1 MKKTKISDYIW
12 LLIAAGAAVLRIGM
26 MMRTPIYALA
36 DYRHDDLLLVNLAR
50 YLQEGEWLGPYNNLT
65 LVKGISFPVFL
76 ALCNRFC
83 IPYLFGM
90 GIFYTAAVIL
100 FVAAVRE
107 QIPNRWVQLGIYL
120 FLLYS
125 PAMLSVD
132 AQQRVYNCA
141 LVPGAILL
149 VFSGVLGVFFRRH
162 KSWKTVFVWSCFL
175 GLAFSF
181 FWHLRNDTMWML
193 PFVLTGTGISIF
205 CIMKKNGF
213 HKRTVMKSL
222 ICLIPI
228 MMLVF
233 SNLMIAGINQKHYG
247 IFVVN
252 DRSGSAEAEFISRLM
267 EMDEKSENPNVWVS
281 QKAMKKAI
289 EVSPALQEIQP
300 QIEEMYQSGWASE
313 GEIVGDIV
321 VWAFRDAMEGAGYY
335 QENAPE
341 TDAFYKR
348 AAEELDQA
356 YEDGHLHKD
365 GLLHL
370 SALSKGITWK
380 DIPEL
385 AERMKTAF
393 FTAVNARYVSV
404 ELKKASGNR
413 EQIRYFEAMTGANA
427 LYPDGKTVDSEYYQ
441 TLRVAGISQKITHI
455 YQTMGWI
462 LFILSA
468 AVFFIFAYRMV
479 GEIKKK
485 QYETWNLWLIVS
497 GILLTV
503 LIFLFIVN
511 WFTTFLGSD
520 PRQYD
525 HYLLPSVLLLEIAE
539 VLLLGKAAVMAWDKI
554 KIGKKKTGTKR
565 HFPVA

>member
-1 MKKTKISDYIW
+1 MKKVKIQDYIW
-12 LLIAAGAAVLRIGM
+12 LMIAVGAAILRIGM

-36 DYRHDDLLLVNLAR
+36 NYKHDDLLLVTLAQH
-50 YLQEGEWLGPYNNLT
+50 LQEGEWLGPYNNLT

-90 GIFYTAAVIL
+90 GLFYTGAVIL
-100 FVAAVRE
+100 FVVAVRE

-141 LVPGAILL
+141 IVPGAILL
-149 VFSGVLGVFFRRH
+149 VFAGVLGVFFRRH
-162 KSWKTVFVWSCFL
+162 KSWKAVFAWSCFL

-181 FWHLRNDTMWML
+181 FWHLRNDTMWIL
-193 PFVLTGTGISIF
+193 PFVLTGMGISIF
-205 CIMKKNGF
+205 CIIKKNGF
-213 HKRTVMKSL
+213 KKEAVIKSL
-222 ICLIPI
+222 ICLIPMSLLI
-228 MMLVF
+228 L
-233 SNLMIAGINQKHYG
+233 SNLLIAGINQAHYG

-281 QKAMKKAI
+281 QNAMKKAV

-300 QIEEMYQSGWASE
+300 QIEEMFQSGWASG

-321 VWAFRDAMEGAGYY
+321 VWAFRDAMEAAGYY
-335 QENAPE
+335 QGNAPE

-348 AAEELDQA
+348 ATAELDQA
-356 YEDGHLHKD
+356 YEDGRLHKD

-370 SALSKGITWK
+370 SALSKGISWK
-380 DIPEL
+380 DVPTLVKRIKSSFL
-385 AERMKTAF
+385 A
-393 FTAVNARYVSV
+393 AVNARYAEVQ
-404 ELKKASGNR
+404 LKKASGNR
-413 EQIRYFEAMTGANA
+413 DQIRYFEAMTGANA

-441 TLRVAGISQKITHI
+441 TLRVAGISQKIIHI
-455 YQTMGWI
+455 YQAVGWA
-462 LFILSA
+462 LFLLSA
-468 AVFFIFAYRMV
+468 IVFGFFAYRMI
-479 GEIKKK
+479 GEIQKK
-485 QYETWNLWLIVS
+485 QYEIWNLWLIVS

-503 LIFLFIVN
+503 LIFWFIVN

-520 PRQYD
+520 LRQYD
-525 HYLLPSVLLLEIAE
+525 HYLLPSVLLLETAE
-539 VLLLGKAAVMAWDKI
+539 VLLLGKAAVMAQDWLAKR
-554 KIGKKKTGTKR
+554 KNERKKQ
-565 HFPVA
+565 

>member
-12 LLIAAGAAVLRIGM
+12 LLIAVGAAILRIGM

-36 DYRHDDLLLVNLAR
+36 NYKHDDLLLVTLAQH
-50 YLQEGEWLGPYNNLT
+50 LQEGEWLGPYNNLT

-90 GIFYTAAVIL
+90 GLFYTGAVIL
-100 FVAAVRE
+100 FVTAVRE
-107 QIPNRWVQLGIYL
+107 QISNRWVQLGIYL

-149 VFSGVLGVFFRRH
+149 VFAGVLGVFFRRH
-162 KSWKTVFVWSCFL
+162 RSWKTVLVWSCFL
-175 GLAFSF
+175 GFAFPF

-205 CIMKKNGF
+205 CIIKKNGF
-213 HKRTVMKSL
+213 HKGTAVKSL
-222 ICLIPI
+222 ICLIPVLT
-228 MMLVF
+228 LVF

-247 IFVVN
+247 LFVVN
-252 DRSGSAEAEFISRLM
+252 DRSGSSEAEFISRLM

-281 QKAMKKAI
+281 QNAMKKAV

-300 QIEEMYQSGWASE
+300 QIEEMFQSGWVSG

-321 VWAFRDAMEGAGYY
+321 VWAFRDAMEAAGYY
-335 QENAPE
+335 QGNAPE
-341 TDAFYKR
+341 TEAFYKR
-348 AAEELDQA
+348 AIAELDQA
-356 YEDGHLHKD
+356 YEDGRLHKD

-370 SALSKGITWK
+370 SALSKGISWK
-380 DIPEL
+380 DVPTLVKRIKSSFL
-385 AERMKTAF
+385 A
-393 FTAVNARYVSV
+393 AVNARYAEVQ
-404 ELKKASGNR
+404 LKKASGNR
-413 EQIRYFEAMTGANA
+413 DQIRYFEAMTGANA

-441 TLRVAGISQKITHI
+441 TLRVAGISQKIIHI
-455 YQTMGWI
+455 YQAVGWA
-462 LFILSA
+462 LFLLSA
-468 AVFFIFAYRMV
+468 IVFGFFAYRMI
-479 GEIKKK
+479 GEIRKK
-485 QYETWNLWLIVS
+485 QYEIWNLWLIVS

-503 LIFLFIVN
+503 LIFWFIVN

-520 PRQYD
+520 IRQYD

-539 VLLLGKAAVMAWDKI
+539 VLLLGKAAVMAQDWLAKC
-554 KIGKKKTGTKR
+554 KNERK
-565 HFPVA
+565 

>member
-1 MKKTKISDYIW
+1 MKKTKISDYMW
-12 LLIAAGAAVLRIGM
+12 LLIAVGAAILRIGM

-36 DYRHDDLLLVNLAR
+36 NYKHDDLLLVTLAQH
-50 YLQEGEWLGPYNNLT
+50 LQEGEWLGPYNNLT

-90 GIFYTAAVIL
+90 GLFYTGAVIL
-100 FVAAVRE
+100 FVTAVRE
-107 QIPNRWVQLGIYL
+107 QISNRWVQLGIYL

-149 VFSGVLGVFFRRH
+149 VFAGVLGVFFRRH
-162 KSWKTVFVWSCFL
+162 RSWKTVLVWSCFL
-175 GLAFSF
+175 GFAFPF

-205 CIMKKNGF
+205 CIIKKNGF
-213 HKRTVMKSL
+213 HKGTAVKSL
-222 ICLIPI
+222 ICLIPVLT
-228 MMLVF
+228 LVF

-247 IFVVN
+247 LFVVN
-252 DRSGSAEAEFISRLM
+252 DRSGSSEAEFISRLM

-281 QKAMKKAI
+281 QKAMKKAV

-300 QIEEMYQSGWASE
+300 QIEEMFQSGWASG

-321 VWAFRDAMEGAGYY
+321 VWAFRDAMEAAGYY
-335 QENAPE
+335 QGNAPE

-348 AAEELDQA
+348 ATVELDQA
-356 YEDGHLHKD
+356 YEDGRLHKD

-370 SALSKGITWK
+370 SALSKGISWK
-380 DIPEL
+380 DVPTLVKRIKSSFL
-385 AERMKTAF
+385 A
-393 FTAVNARYVSV
+393 AVNARYAEVQ
-404 ELKKASGNR
+404 LKKASGNR
-413 EQIRYFEAMTGANA
+413 DQIRYFEAMTGANA

-441 TLRVAGISQKITHI
+441 TLRVAGISQKIIHI
-455 YQTMGWI
+455 YQAVGWA
-462 LFILSA
+462 LFLLSA
-468 AVFFIFAYRMV
+468 IVFGFFAYRMI
-479 GEIKKK
+479 GEIRKK
-485 QYETWNLWLIVS
+485 QYEIWNLWLIVS

-503 LIFLFIVN
+503 LIFWFIVN

-520 PRQYD
+520 LRQYD
-525 HYLLPSVLLLEIAE
+525 HYLLPSVLLLDTAE
-539 VLLLGKAAVMAWDKI
+539 VLLLGKAAVMAQDWLA
-554 KIGKKKTGTKR
+554 KR
-565 HFPVA
+565 KNERK

>member
-1 MKKTKISDYIW
+1 M
-12 LLIAAGAAVLRIGM
+12 
-26 MMRTPIYALA
+26 
-36 DYRHDDLLLVNLAR
+36 VN
-50 YLQEGEWLGPYNNLT
+50 
-65 LVKGISFPVFL
+65 V
-76 ALCNRFC
+76 
-83 IPYLFGM
+83 
-90 GIFYTAAVIL
+90 
-100 FVAAVRE
+100 
-107 QIPNRWVQLGIYL
+107 
-120 FLLYS
+120 
-125 PAMLSVD
+125 
-132 AQQRVYNCA
+132 
-141 LVPGAILL
+141 
-149 VFSGVLGVFFRRH
+149 
-162 KSWKTVFVWSCFL
+162 
-175 GLAFSF
+175 
-181 FWHLRNDTMWML
+181 
-193 PFVLTGTGISIF
+193 
-205 CIMKKNGF
+205 
-213 HKRTVMKSL
+213 
-222 ICLIPI
+222 
-228 MMLVF
+228 
-233 SNLMIAGINQKHYG
+233 
-247 IFVVN
+247 
-252 DRSGSAEAEFISRLM
+252 RSGSAEAEFISRLM

-356 YEDGHLHKD
+356 YEDGRIHKD
-365 GLLHL
+365 GFLHL

-380 DIPEL
+380 DVPEL
-385 AERMKTAF
+385 AERMKAAF

-413 EQIRYFEAMTGANA
+413 DQIRYFEAMTGANA

-441 TLRVAGISQKITHI
+441 TLRVSGISQKIIHI
-455 YQTMGWI
+455 YQIMGWM

-468 AVFFIFAYRMV
+468 AVFFIFAYRMA

-520 PRQYD
+520 SRQYD

-539 VLLLGKAAVMAWDKI
+539 VLLLGKAAVMVWDGI
-554 KIGKKKTGTKR
+554 KIRKKKTGTKR
-565 HFPVA
+565 HFPAA

>member
-1 MKKTKISDYIW
+1 MKKTKTSDYIW
-12 LLIAAGAAVLRIGM
+12 LLIAVGAAILRIGM

-36 DYRHDDLLLVNLAR
+36 NYKHDDLLLVTLAQH
-50 YLQEGEWLGPYNNLT
+50 LQEGEWLGPYNNLT

-90 GIFYTAAVIL
+90 GLFYTGAVIL
-100 FVAAVRE
+100 FVTAVRE
-107 QIPNRWVQLGIYL
+107 QISNRWVQLGIYL

-149 VFSGVLGVFFRRH
+149 VFAGVLGVFFRRH
-162 KSWKTVFVWSCFL
+162 RSWKTVLVWSCFL
-175 GLAFSF
+175 GFAFPF

-205 CIMKKNGF
+205 CIIKKNGF
-213 HKRTVMKSL
+213 HKGTAVKSL
-222 ICLIPI
+222 ICLIPVLT
-228 MMLVF
+228 LVF

-247 IFVVN
+247 LFVVN
-252 DRSGSAEAEFISRLM
+252 DRSGSSEAEFISRLM

-281 QKAMKKAI
+281 QKAMKKAV

-300 QIEEMYQSGWASE
+300 QIEEMFQSGWASG

-321 VWAFRDAMEGAGYY
+321 VWAFRDAMEAAGYY
-335 QENAPE
+335 QGNAPE

-348 AAEELDQA
+348 ATVELDQA
-356 YEDGHLHKD
+356 YEDGRLHKD

-370 SALSKGITWK
+370 SALSKGISWK
-380 DIPEL
+380 DVPTLVKRIKSSFL
-385 AERMKTAF
+385 A
-393 FTAVNARYVSV
+393 AVNARYAEVQ
-404 ELKKASGNR
+404 LKKASGNR
-413 EQIRYFEAMTGANA
+413 DQIRYFEAMTGANA

-441 TLRVAGISQKITHI
+441 TLRVAGISQKIIHI
-455 YQTMGWI
+455 YQAVGWA
-462 LFILSA
+462 LFLLSA
-468 AVFFIFAYRMV
+468 IVFGFFAYRMI
-479 GEIKKK
+479 GEIRKK
-485 QYETWNLWLIVS
+485 QYEIWNLWLIVS

-503 LIFLFIVN
+503 LIFWFIVN

-520 PRQYD
+520 LRQYD
-525 HYLLPSVLLLEIAE
+525 HYLLPSVLLLETAE
-539 VLLLGKAAVMAWDKI
+539 VLLLGKAAVMAQDWL
-554 KIGKKKTGTKR
+554 TKR
-565 HFPVA
+565 KNERK

>member
-12 LLIAAGAAVLRIGM
+12 LLIAVGAAILRIGM

-36 DYRHDDLLLVNLAR
+36 NYKHDDLLLVTLAQH
-50 YLQEGEWLGPYNNLT
+50 LQEGEWLGPYNNLT

-90 GIFYTAAVIL
+90 GLFYTGAVIL
-100 FVAAVRE
+100 FVTAVRE
-107 QIPNRWVQLGIYL
+107 QISNRWVQLGIYL

-149 VFSGVLGVFFRRH
+149 VFAGVLGVFFRRH
-162 KSWKTVFVWSCFL
+162 RSWKTVLVWSCFL
-175 GLAFSF
+175 GFAFPF

-205 CIMKKNGF
+205 CIIKKNGF
-213 HKRTVMKSL
+213 HKGTAVKSL
-222 ICLIPI
+222 ICLIPVLT
-228 MMLVF
+228 LVF

-247 IFVVN
+247 LFVVN
-252 DRSGSAEAEFISRLM
+252 DRSGSSEAEFISRLM

-281 QKAMKKAI
+281 QNAMKKAV

-300 QIEEMYQSGWASE
+300 QIEEMFQSGWVSG

-321 VWAFRDAMEGAGYY
+321 VWAFRDAMEAAGYY
-335 QENAPE
+335 QGNAPE
-341 TDAFYKR
+341 TEAFYKR
-348 AAEELDQA
+348 AIAELDQA
-356 YEDGHLHKD
+356 YEDGRLHKD

-370 SALSKGITWK
+370 SALSKGISWK
-380 DIPEL
+380 DVPTLVKRIKSSFL
-385 AERMKTAF
+385 A
-393 FTAVNARYVSV
+393 AVNARYAEVQ
-404 ELKKASGNR
+404 LKKASGNR
-413 EQIRYFEAMTGANA
+413 DQIRYFEAMTGANA

-441 TLRVAGISQKITHI
+441 TLRVAGISQKIIHI
-455 YQTMGWI
+455 YQAVGWA
-462 LFILSA
+462 LFLLSA
-468 AVFFIFAYRMV
+468 IVFGFFAYRMI
-479 GEIKKK
+479 GEIRKK
-485 QYETWNLWLIVS
+485 QYEIWNLWLIVS

-503 LIFLFIVN
+503 LIFWFIVN

-520 PRQYD
+520 LRQYD
-525 HYLLPSVLLLEIAE
+525 HYLLPSVLLLETVE
-539 VLLLGKAAVMAWDKI
+539 VLLLGKAAVMAQDWL
-554 KIGKKKTGTKR
+554 TKR
-565 HFPVA
+565 KNERK

>member
-1 MKKTKISDYIW
+1 MKKTKTSDYIW
-12 LLIAAGAAVLRIGM
+12 LLIAVGAAILRIGM

-36 DYRHDDLLLVNLAR
+36 NYKHDDLLLVTLAQH
-50 YLQEGEWLGPYNNLT
+50 LQEGEWLGPYNNLT

-90 GIFYTAAVIL
+90 GLFYTGAVIL
-100 FVAAVRE
+100 FVTAVRE
-107 QIPNRWVQLGIYL
+107 QISNRWVQLGIYL

-149 VFSGVLGVFFRRH
+149 VFAGVLGVFFRRH
-162 KSWKTVFVWSCFL
+162 RSWKTVLVWSCFL
-175 GLAFSF
+175 GFAFPF

-205 CIMKKNGF
+205 CIIKKNGF
-213 HKRTVMKSL
+213 HKGTAVKSL
-222 ICLIPI
+222 ICLIPVLT
-228 MMLVF
+228 LVF

-247 IFVVN
+247 LFVVN
-252 DRSGSAEAEFISRLM
+252 DRSGSSEAEFISRLM

-281 QKAMKKAI
+281 QKAMKKAV

-300 QIEEMYQSGWASE
+300 QIEEMFQSGWASG

-321 VWAFRDAMEGAGYY
+321 VWAFRDAMEAAGYY
-335 QENAPE
+335 QGNAPE
-341 TDAFYKR
+341 TEAFYKR
-348 AAEELDQA
+348 ATAELDQA
-356 YEDGHLHKD
+356 YEDGRLHKD

-370 SALSKGITWK
+370 SALSKGISWK
-380 DIPEL
+380 DVPTLVKRIKSSFL
-385 AERMKTAF
+385 A
-393 FTAVNARYVSV
+393 AVNARYAEVQ
-404 ELKKASGNR
+404 LKKASGNR
-413 EQIRYFEAMTGANA
+413 DQIRYFEAMTGANA

-441 TLRVAGISQKITHI
+441 TLRVAGISQKIIHI
-455 YQTMGWI
+455 YQAVGWA
-462 LFILSA
+462 LFLLSA
-468 AVFFIFAYRMV
+468 IVFGFFAYRMI
-479 GEIKKK
+479 GEIRKK
-485 QYETWNLWLIVS
+485 QYEIWNLWLIVS

-503 LIFLFIVN
+503 LIFWFIVN

-520 PRQYD
+520 LRQYD
-525 HYLLPSVLLLEIAE
+525 HYLLPSVLLLETAE
-539 VLLLGKAAVMAWDKI
+539 VLLLGKAAVMAQDWL
-554 KIGKKKTGTKR
+554 TKR
-565 HFPVA
+565 KNERK

>member
-12 LLIAAGAAVLRIGM
+12 LLIAVGAAILRIGM

-36 DYRHDDLLLVNLAR
+36 NYKHDDLLLVTLAQH
-50 YLQEGEWLGPYNNLT
+50 LQEGEWLGPYNNLT

-90 GIFYTAAVIL
+90 GLFYTGAVIL
-100 FVAAVRE
+100 FVTAVRE
-107 QIPNRWVQLGIYL
+107 QISNRWVQLGIYL

-149 VFSGVLGVFFRRH
+149 VFAGVLGVFFRRH
-162 KSWKTVFVWSCFL
+162 RSWKTVLVWSCFL
-175 GLAFSF
+175 GFAFPF

-205 CIMKKNGF
+205 CIIKKNGF
-213 HKRTVMKSL
+213 HKGTAVKSL
-222 ICLIPI
+222 ICLIPVLT
-228 MMLVF
+228 LVF
-233 SNLMIAGINQKHYG
+233 SNLMIAGVNQKHYG
-247 IFVVN
+247 LFVVN
-252 DRSGSAEAEFISRLM
+252 DRSGSSEAEFISRLM

-281 QKAMKKAI
+281 QKAMKKAV

-300 QIEEMYQSGWASE
+300 QIEEMFQSGWASG

-321 VWAFRDAMEGAGYY
+321 VWAFRDAMEAAGYY
-335 QENAPE
+335 QGNAPE

-348 AAEELDQA
+348 ATAELDQA
-356 YEDGHLHKD
+356 YEDGRLHKD

-370 SALSKGITWK
+370 SALSKGISWK
-380 DIPEL
+380 DVPTLVKRIKSSFL
-385 AERMKTAF
+385 A
-393 FTAVNARYVSV
+393 AVNARYAEVQ
-404 ELKKASGNR
+404 LKKASGNR
-413 EQIRYFEAMTGANA
+413 DQIRYFETMTGANA

-441 TLRVAGISQKITHI
+441 TLRVAGISQKIIHI
-455 YQTMGWI
+455 YQAVGWA
-462 LFILSA
+462 LFLLSA
-468 AVFFIFAYRMV
+468 IVFGFFAYRMI
-479 GEIKKK
+479 GEIRIK
-485 QYETWNLWLIVS
+485 QYEIWNLWLIVS

-503 LIFLFIVN
+503 LIFWFIVN

-520 PRQYD
+520 LRQYD
-525 HYLLPSVLLLEIAE
+525 HYLLPSVLLLETAE
-539 VLLLGKAAVMAWDKI
+539 VLLLGKAAVMAQDWL
-554 KIGKKKTGTKR
+554 TKR
-565 HFPVA
+565 KNERKKQ

>member
-1 MKKTKISDYIW
+1 MKKTKISDYMW
-12 LLIAAGAAVLRIGM
+12 LLIAVGAAILRIGM

-36 DYRHDDLLLVNLAR
+36 NYKHDDLLLVTLAQH
-50 YLQEGEWLGPYNNLT
+50 LQEGEWLGPYNNLT

-90 GIFYTAAVIL
+90 GLFYTGAVIL
-100 FVAAVRE
+100 FVTAVRE
-107 QIPNRWVQLGIYL
+107 QISNRWVQLGIYL

-149 VFSGVLGVFFRRH
+149 VFAGVLGVFFRRH
-162 KSWKTVFVWSCFL
+162 RSWKTVLVWSCFL
-175 GLAFSF
+175 GFAFPF

-205 CIMKKNGF
+205 CIIKKNGF
-213 HKRTVMKSL
+213 HKGTAVKSL
-222 ICLIPI
+222 ICLIPVLT
-228 MMLVF
+228 LVF

-247 IFVVN
+247 LFVVN
-252 DRSGSAEAEFISRLM
+252 DRSGSSEAEFISRLM

-281 QKAMKKAI
+281 QKAMKKAV

-300 QIEEMYQSGWASE
+300 QIEEMLQSGWASG

-321 VWAFRDAMEGAGYY
+321 VWAFRDAMEAAGYY
-335 QENAPE
+335 QGNAPE

-348 AAEELDQA
+348 ATVELDQA
-356 YEDGHLHKD
+356 YEDGRLHKD

-370 SALSKGITWK
+370 SALSKGISWK
-380 DIPEL
+380 DVPTLVKRIKSSFL
-385 AERMKTAF
+385 A
-393 FTAVNARYVSV
+393 AVNARYAEVQ
-404 ELKKASGNR
+404 LKKASGNR
-413 EQIRYFEAMTGANA
+413 DQIRYFEAMTGANA

-441 TLRVAGISQKITHI
+441 TLRVAGISQKIIHI
-455 YQTMGWI
+455 YQAVGWA
-462 LFILSA
+462 LFLLSA
-468 AVFFIFAYRMV
+468 IVFGFFAYRMI
-479 GEIKKK
+479 GEIRKK
-485 QYETWNLWLIVS
+485 QYEIWNLWLIVS

-503 LIFLFIVN
+503 LIFWFIVN

-520 PRQYD
+520 LRQYD
-525 HYLLPSVLLLEIAE
+525 HYLLPSVLLLETAE
-539 VLLLGKAAVMAWDKI
+539 VLLLGKAAVMAQDWL
-554 KIGKKKTGTKR
+554 TKR
-565 HFPVA
+565 KNERK

>member
-12 LLIAAGAAVLRIGM
+12 LLIAVGAAILRIGM

-36 DYRHDDLLLVNLAR
+36 NYKHDDLLLVTLAQH
-50 YLQEGEWLGPYNNLT
+50 LQEGEWLGPYNNLT

-76 ALCNRFC
+76 ALCNRCC

-90 GIFYTAAVIL
+90 GLFYTGAVIL
-100 FVAAVRE
+100 FVTAVRE
-107 QIPNRWVQLGIYL
+107 QISNRWVQLGIYL

-149 VFSGVLGVFFRRH
+149 VFAGVLGVFFRRH
-162 KSWKTVFVWSCFL
+162 RSWKTVLVWSCFL
-175 GLAFSF
+175 GFAFPF

-205 CIMKKNGF
+205 CIIKKNGF
-213 HKRTVMKSL
+213 HKGTAVKSL
-222 ICLIPI
+222 ICLIPVLT
-228 MMLVF
+228 LVF

-247 IFVVN
+247 LFVVN
-252 DRSGSAEAEFISRLM
+252 DRSGSSEAEFISRLM

-281 QKAMKKAI
+281 QKAMKKAV

-300 QIEEMYQSGWASE
+300 QIEEMFQSGWASG

-321 VWAFRDAMEGAGYY
+321 VWAFRDAMEAAGYY
-335 QENAPE
+335 QGNAPE

-348 AAEELDQA
+348 ATAELDQA
-356 YEDGHLHKD
+356 YEDGRLHKD

-370 SALSKGITWK
+370 SALSKGISWK
-380 DIPEL
+380 DVPTLVKRIKSSFL
-385 AERMKTAF
+385 A
-393 FTAVNARYVSV
+393 AVNARYAEVQ
-404 ELKKASGNR
+404 LKKASGNR
-413 EQIRYFEAMTGANA
+413 DQIRYFEAMTGANA

-441 TLRVAGISQKITHI
+441 TLRVAGISQKIIHI
-455 YQTMGWI
+455 YQAVGWA
-462 LFILSA
+462 LFLLSA
-468 AVFFIFAYRMV
+468 IVFGFFAYRMI
-479 GEIKKK
+479 GEIRKK
-485 QYETWNLWLIVS
+485 QYEIWNLWLIVS

-503 LIFLFIVN
+503 LIFWFIVN

-520 PRQYD
+520 LRQYD
-525 HYLLPSVLLLEIAE
+525 HYLLPSVLLLETAE
-539 VLLLGKAAVMAWDKI
+539 VLLLGKAAVMAQDWLAKR
-554 KIGKKKTGTKR
+554 KNERKKQ
-565 HFPVA
+565 

>member
-12 LLIAAGAAVLRIGM
+12 LLIAVGAAILRIGI

-36 DYRHDDLLLVNLAR
+36 NYKHDDLLLVTLAQH
-50 YLQEGEWLGPYNNLT
+50 LQEGEWLGPYNNLT

-90 GIFYTAAVIL
+90 GLFYTGAVIL
-100 FVAAVRE
+100 FVTAVRE
-107 QIPNRWVQLGIYL
+107 QISNRWVQLGIYL

-149 VFSGVLGVFFRRH
+149 VFAGVLGVFFRRH
-162 KSWKTVFVWSCFL
+162 RSWKTVLVWSCFL
-175 GLAFSF
+175 GFAFPF

-205 CIMKKNGF
+205 CIIKKNGF
-213 HKRTVMKSL
+213 HKGTAVKSL
-222 ICLIPI
+222 ICLIPVLT
-228 MMLVF
+228 LVF
-233 SNLMIAGINQKHYG
+233 SNLMIAGVNQKHYG
-247 IFVVN
+247 LFVVN
-252 DRSGSAEAEFISRLM
+252 DRSGSSEAEFISRLM

-281 QKAMKKAI
+281 QKAMKKAV

-300 QIEEMYQSGWASE
+300 QIEEMFQSGWASG

-321 VWAFRDAMEGAGYY
+321 VWAFRDAMEAAGYY
-335 QENAPE
+335 QGNAPE

-348 AAEELDQA
+348 ATAELDQA
-356 YEDGHLHKD
+356 YEDGRLHKD

-370 SALSKGITWK
+370 SALSKGISWK
-380 DIPEL
+380 DVPTLVKRIKSSFL
-385 AERMKTAF
+385 A
-393 FTAVNARYVSV
+393 AVNARYAEVQ
-404 ELKKASGNR
+404 LKKASGNR
-413 EQIRYFEAMTGANA
+413 DQIRYFETMTGANA

-441 TLRVAGISQKITHI
+441 TLRVAGISQKIIHI
-455 YQTMGWI
+455 YQAVGWA
-462 LFILSA
+462 LFLLSA
-468 AVFFIFAYRMV
+468 IVFGFFAYRMI
-479 GEIKKK
+479 GEIRIK
-485 QYETWNLWLIVS
+485 QYEIWNLWLIVS

-503 LIFLFIVN
+503 LIFWFIVN

-520 PRQYD
+520 LRQYD
-525 HYLLPSVLLLEIAE
+525 HYLLPSVLLLETAE
-539 VLLLGKAAVMAWDKI
+539 VLLLGKAAVMAQDWL
-554 KIGKKKTGTKR
+554 TKR
-565 HFPVA
+565 KNERKKQ

>member
-1 MKKTKISDYIW
+1 MKKTKISDYMW
-12 LLIAAGAAVLRIGM
+12 LLIAVGAAILRIGM

-36 DYRHDDLLLVNLAR
+36 NYKHDDLLLVTLAQH
-50 YLQEGEWLGPYNNLT
+50 LQEGEWLGPYNNLT

-90 GIFYTAAVIL
+90 GLFYTGAVIL
-100 FVAAVRE
+100 FVTAVRE
-107 QIPNRWVQLGIYL
+107 QISNRWVQLGIYL

-149 VFSGVLGVFFRRH
+149 VFAGVLGVFFRRH
-162 KSWKTVFVWSCFL
+162 RSWKTVLVWSCFL
-175 GLAFSF
+175 GFAFPF

-205 CIMKKNGF
+205 CIIKKNGF
-213 HKRTVMKSL
+213 HKGTAVKSL
-222 ICLIPI
+222 ICLIPVLT
-228 MMLVF
+228 LVF

-247 IFVVN
+247 LFVVN
-252 DRSGSAEAEFISRLM
+252 DRSGSSEAEFISRLM

-281 QKAMKKAI
+281 QKAMKKAV

-300 QIEEMYQSGWASE
+300 QIEEMFQSGWASG

-321 VWAFRDAMEGAGYY
+321 VWAFRDAMEAAGYY
-335 QENAPE
+335 QGNAPE

-348 AAEELDQA
+348 ATVELDQA
-356 YEDGHLHKD
+356 YEDGRLHKD

-370 SALSKGITWK
+370 SALSKGISWK
-380 DIPEL
+380 DVPTLVKRIKSSFL
-385 AERMKTAF
+385 A
-393 FTAVNARYVSV
+393 AVNARYAEVQ
-404 ELKKASGNR
+404 LKKASGNR
-413 EQIRYFEAMTGANA
+413 DQIRYFEAMTGANA

-441 TLRVAGISQKITHI
+441 TLRVAGISQKIIHI
-455 YQTMGWI
+455 YQAVGWA
-462 LFILSA
+462 LFLLSA
-468 AVFFIFAYRMV
+468 IVFGFFAYRMI
-479 GEIKKK
+479 GEIRKK
-485 QYETWNLWLIVS
+485 QYEIWNLWLIVS

-503 LIFLFIVN
+503 LIFWFIVN

-520 PRQYD
+520 LRQYD
-525 HYLLPSVLLLEIAE
+525 HYLLPSVLLLETAE
-539 VLLLGKAAVMAWDKI
+539 VLLLGKAAVMAQDWLA
-554 KIGKKKTGTKR
+554 KR
-565 HFPVA
+565 KNERK

>member
-1 MKKTKISDYIW
+1 MKKTKISDYMW
-12 LLIAAGAAVLRIGM
+12 LLIAVGAAILRIGM

-36 DYRHDDLLLVNLAR
+36 NYKHDDLLLVTLAQH
-50 YLQEGEWLGPYNNLT
+50 LQEGEWLGPYNNLT

-90 GIFYTAAVIL
+90 GLFYTGAVIL
-100 FVAAVRE
+100 FVTAVRE
-107 QIPNRWVQLGIYL
+107 QISNRWVQLGIYL

-149 VFSGVLGVFFRRH
+149 VFAGVLGVFFRRH
-162 KSWKTVFVWSCFL
+162 RSWKTVLVWSCFL
-175 GLAFSF
+175 GFAFPF

-205 CIMKKNGF
+205 CIIKKNGF
-213 HKRTVMKSL
+213 HKGTAVKSL
-222 ICLIPI
+222 ICLIPVLT
-228 MMLVF
+228 LVF

-247 IFVVN
+247 LFVVN
-252 DRSGSAEAEFISRLM
+252 DRSGSSEAEFISRLM

-281 QKAMKKAI
+281 QKAMKKAV

-300 QIEEMYQSGWASE
+300 QIEEMFQSGWASG

-321 VWAFRDAMEGAGYY
+321 VWAFRDAMEAAGYY
-335 QENAPE
+335 QGNAPE

-348 AAEELDQA
+348 ATVELDQA
-356 YEDGHLHKD
+356 YEDGRLHKD

-370 SALSKGITWK
+370 SALSKGISWK
-380 DIPEL
+380 DVPTLVKRIKSSFL
-385 AERMKTAF
+385 A
-393 FTAVNARYVSV
+393 AVNARYAEVQ
-404 ELKKASGNR
+404 LKKASGNR
-413 EQIRYFEAMTGANA
+413 DQIRYFEAMTGANA

-441 TLRVAGISQKITHI
+441 TLRVAGISQKIIHI
-455 YQTMGWI
+455 YQAVGWA
-462 LFILSA
+462 LFLLSA
-468 AVFFIFAYRMV
+468 IVFGFFAYRMI
-479 GEIKKK
+479 GEIRKK
-485 QYETWNLWLIVS
+485 QYEIWNLWLIVS

-503 LIFLFIVN
+503 LIFWFIVN

-520 PRQYD
+520 LRQYD
-525 HYLLPSVLLLEIAE
+525 HYLLPSVLLLETAE
-539 VLLLGKAAVMAWDKI
+539 VLLLGKAAVMAQDWL
-554 KIGKKKTGTKR
+554 TKR
-565 HFPVA
+565 KNERK

>member
-1 MKKTKISDYIW
+1 MW
-12 LLIAAGAAVLRIGM
+12 LLIAVGAAILRIGM

-36 DYRHDDLLLVNLAR
+36 NYKHDDLLLVTLAQH
-50 YLQEGEWLGPYNNLT
+50 LQEGEWLGPYNNLT

-90 GIFYTAAVIL
+90 GLFYTGAVIL
-100 FVAAVRE
+100 FVTAVRE
-107 QIPNRWVQLGIYL
+107 QISNRWVQLGIYL

-149 VFSGVLGVFFRRH
+149 VFAGVLGVFFRRH
-162 KSWKTVFVWSCFL
+162 RSWKTVLVWSCFL
-175 GLAFSF
+175 GFAFPF

-205 CIMKKNGF
+205 CIIKKNGF
-213 HKRTVMKSL
+213 HKGTAVKSL
-222 ICLIPI
+222 ICLIPVLT
-228 MMLVF
+228 LVF

-247 IFVVN
+247 LFVVN
-252 DRSGSAEAEFISRLM
+252 DRSGSSEAEFISRLM

-281 QKAMKKAI
+281 QKAMKKAV

-300 QIEEMYQSGWASE
+300 QIEEMFQSGWASG

-321 VWAFRDAMEGAGYY
+321 VWAFRDAMEAAGYY
-335 QENAPE
+335 QGNAPE

-348 AAEELDQA
+348 ATVELDQA
-356 YEDGHLHKD
+356 YEDGRLHKD

-370 SALSKGITWK
+370 SALSKGISWK
-380 DIPEL
+380 DVPTLVKRIKSSFL
-385 AERMKTAF
+385 A
-393 FTAVNARYVSV
+393 AVNARYAEVQ
-404 ELKKASGNR
+404 LKKASGNR
-413 EQIRYFEAMTGANA
+413 DQIRYFEAMTGANA

-441 TLRVAGISQKITHI
+441 TLRVAGISQKIIHI
-455 YQTMGWI
+455 YQAVGWA
-462 LFILSA
+462 LFLLSA
-468 AVFFIFAYRMV
+468 IVFGFFAYRMI
-479 GEIKKK
+479 GEIRKK
-485 QYETWNLWLIVS
+485 QYEIWNLWLIVS

-503 LIFLFIVN
+503 LIFWFIVN

-520 PRQYD
+520 LRQYD
-525 HYLLPSVLLLEIAE
+525 HYLLPSVLLLDTAE
-539 VLLLGKAAVMAWDKI
+539 VLLLGKAAVMAQDWLA
-554 KIGKKKTGTKR
+554 KR
-565 HFPVA
+565 KNERK

>member
-1 MKKTKISDYIW
+1 MKKTKTSDYIW
-12 LLIAAGAAVLRIGM
+12 LLIAVGAAILRIGM

-36 DYRHDDLLLVNLAR
+36 NYKHDDLLLVTLAQH
-50 YLQEGEWLGPYNNLT
+50 LQEGEWLGPYNNLT

-90 GIFYTAAVIL
+90 GLFYTGAVIL
-100 FVAAVRE
+100 FVTAVRE
-107 QIPNRWVQLGIYL
+107 QISNRWVQLGIYL

-149 VFSGVLGVFFRRH
+149 VFAGVLGVFFRRH
-162 KSWKTVFVWSCFL
+162 RSWKTVLVWSCFL
-175 GLAFSF
+175 GFAFPF

-205 CIMKKNGF
+205 CIIKKNGF
-213 HKRTVMKSL
+213 HKGTAVKSL
-222 ICLIPI
+222 ICLIPVLT
-228 MMLVF
+228 LVF

-247 IFVVN
+247 LFVVN
-252 DRSGSAEAEFISRLM
+252 DRSGSSEAEFISRLM

-281 QKAMKKAI
+281 QKAMKKAV

-300 QIEEMYQSGWASE
+300 QIEEMFQSGWASG

-321 VWAFRDAMEGAGYY
+321 VWAFRDAMEAAGYY
-335 QENAPE
+335 QGNAPE
-341 TDAFYKR
+341 TEAFYKR
-348 AAEELDQA
+348 ATAELDQA
-356 YEDGHLHKD
+356 YEDGRLHKD

-370 SALSKGITWK
+370 SALSKGISWK
-380 DIPEL
+380 DVPTLVKRIKSSFL
-385 AERMKTAF
+385 A
-393 FTAVNARYVSV
+393 AVNARYAEVQ
-404 ELKKASGNR
+404 LKKASGNR
-413 EQIRYFEAMTGANA
+413 DQIRYFEAMTGANA

-441 TLRVAGISQKITHI
+441 TLRVAGISQKIIHI
-455 YQTMGWI
+455 YQAVGWA
-462 LFILSA
+462 LFLLSA
-468 AVFFIFAYRMV
+468 IVFGFFAYRMI
-479 GEIKKK
+479 GEIRKK
-485 QYETWNLWLIVS
+485 QYEIWNLWLIVS

-503 LIFLFIVN
+503 LIFWFIVN

-520 PRQYD
+520 LRQYD
-525 HYLLPSVLLLEIAE
+525 HYLLPSVLLLDTAE
-539 VLLLGKAAVMAWDKI
+539 VLLLGKAAVMAQDWL
-554 KIGKKKTGTKR
+554 TKR
-565 HFPVA
+565 KNERK

>member
-12 LLIAAGAAVLRIGM
+12 LLIAVGAAILRIGM

-36 DYRHDDLLLVNLAR
+36 NYKHDDLLLVTLAQH
-50 YLQEGEWLGPYNNLT
+50 LQEGEWLGPYNNLT

-90 GIFYTAAVIL
+90 GLFYTGAVIL
-100 FVAAVRE
+100 FVTAVRE
-107 QIPNRWVQLGIYL
+107 QISNRWVQLGIYL

-149 VFSGVLGVFFRRH
+149 VFAGVLGVFFRRH
-162 KSWKTVFVWSCFL
+162 RSWKTVLVWSCFL
-175 GLAFSF
+175 GFVFPF

-205 CIMKKNGF
+205 CIIKKNGF
-213 HKRTVMKSL
+213 HKGTAVKSL
-222 ICLIPI
+222 ICLIPVLT
-228 MMLVF
+228 LVF

-247 IFVVN
+247 LFVVN
-252 DRSGSAEAEFISRLM
+252 DRSGSSEAEFISRLM

-281 QKAMKKAI
+281 QKAMKKAV

-300 QIEEMYQSGWASE
+300 QIEEMFQSGWASG

-321 VWAFRDAMEGAGYY
+321 VWAFRDAMEAAGYY
-335 QENAPE
+335 QGNAPE
-341 TDAFYKR
+341 TEAFYKR
-348 AAEELDQA
+348 ATAELDQA
-356 YEDGHLHKD
+356 YEDGRLHKD

-370 SALSKGITWK
+370 SALSKGISWK
-380 DIPEL
+380 DVPTLVKRIKSSFL
-385 AERMKTAF
+385 A
-393 FTAVNARYVSV
+393 AVNARYAEVQ
-404 ELKKASGNR
+404 LKKASGNR
-413 EQIRYFEAMTGANA
+413 DQIRYFEAMTGANA

-441 TLRVAGISQKITHI
+441 TLRVAGISQKIIHI
-455 YQTMGWI
+455 YQAVGWA
-462 LFILSA
+462 LFLLSA
-468 AVFFIFAYRMV
+468 IVFGFFAYRMI
-479 GEIKKK
+479 GEIRKK
-485 QYETWNLWLIVS
+485 QYEIWNLWLIVS

-503 LIFLFIVN
+503 LIFWFIVN

-520 PRQYD
+520 LRQYD
-525 HYLLPSVLLLEIAE
+525 HYLLPSVLLLETVE
-539 VLLLGKAAVMAWDKI
+539 VLLLGKAAVMAQDWL
-554 KIGKKKTGTKR
+554 TKR
-565 HFPVA
+565 KNERK

>member
-1 MKKTKISDYIW
+1 MKKTKTSDYIW
-12 LLIAAGAAVLRIGM
+12 LLIAVGAAILRIGM

-36 DYRHDDLLLVNLAR
+36 NYKHDDLLLVTLAQH
-50 YLQEGEWLGPYNNLT
+50 LQEGEWLGPYNNLT

-90 GIFYTAAVIL
+90 GLFYTGAVIL
-100 FVAAVRE
+100 FVTAVRE
-107 QIPNRWVQLGIYL
+107 QISNRWVQLGIYL

-149 VFSGVLGVFFRRH
+149 VFAGVLGVFFRRH
-162 KSWKTVFVWSCFL
+162 RSWKTVLVWSCFL
-175 GLAFSF
+175 GFAFPF

-205 CIMKKNGF
+205 CIIKKNGF
-213 HKRTVMKSL
+213 HKGTAVKSL
-222 ICLIPI
+222 ICLIPVLT
-228 MMLVF
+228 LVF

-247 IFVVN
+247 LFVVN
-252 DRSGSAEAEFISRLM
+252 DRSGSSEAEFISRLM

-281 QKAMKKAI
+281 QKAMKKAV

-300 QIEEMYQSGWASE
+300 QIEEMFQSGWASG

-321 VWAFRDAMEGAGYY
+321 VWAFRDAMEAAGYY
-335 QENAPE
+335 QGNAPE
-341 TDAFYKR
+341 TEAFYKR
-348 AAEELDQA
+348 ATAELDQA
-356 YEDGHLHKD
+356 YEDGRLHKD

-370 SALSKGITWK
+370 SALSKGISWK
-380 DIPEL
+380 DVPTLVKRIKSSFL
-385 AERMKTAF
+385 A
-393 FTAVNARYVSV
+393 AVNARYAEVQ
-404 ELKKASGNR
+404 LKKASGNR
-413 EQIRYFEAMTGANA
+413 DQIRYFEAMTGANA

-441 TLRVAGISQKITHI
+441 TLRVAGISQKIIHI
-455 YQTMGWI
+455 YQAVGWA
-462 LFILSA
+462 LFLLSA
-468 AVFFIFAYRMV
+468 IVFGFFAYRMI
-479 GEIKKK
+479 GEIRKK
-485 QYETWNLWLIVS
+485 QYEIWNLWLIVS

-503 LIFLFIVN
+503 LIFWFIVN

-520 PRQYD
+520 LRQYD
-525 HYLLPSVLLLEIAE
+525 HYLLPSVLLLDTAE
-539 VLLLGKAAVMAWDKI
+539 VLLLGKAAVMAQDWLA
-554 KIGKKKTGTKR
+554 KR
-565 HFPVA
+565 KNERK

>member
-12 LLIAAGAAVLRIGM
+12 LLIAVGAAILRIGM

-36 DYRHDDLLLVNLAR
+36 NYKHDDLLLVTLAQH
-50 YLQEGEWLGPYNNLT
+50 LQEGEWLGPYNNLT

-90 GIFYTAAVIL
+90 GLFYTGAVIL
-100 FVAAVRE
+100 FVTAVRE
-107 QIPNRWVQLGIYL
+107 QISNRWVQLGIYL

-149 VFSGVLGVFFRRH
+149 VFAGVLGVFFRSHR
-162 KSWKTVFVWSCFL
+162 SWKTVLVWSCFL
-175 GLAFSF
+175 GFVFPF

-205 CIMKKNGF
+205 CIIKKNGF
-213 HKRTVMKSL
+213 HKGTAVKSL
-222 ICLIPI
+222 ICLIPVLT
-228 MMLVF
+228 LVF

-247 IFVVN
+247 LFVVN
-252 DRSGSAEAEFISRLM
+252 DRSGSSEAEFISRLM

-281 QKAMKKAI
+281 QNAMKKAV

-300 QIEEMYQSGWASE
+300 QIEEMFQSGWASG

-321 VWAFRDAMEGAGYY
+321 VWAFRDAMEAAGYY
-335 QENAPE
+335 QGNAPE

-348 AAEELDQA
+348 ATAELDQA
-356 YEDGHLHKD
+356 YEDGRLHKD

-370 SALSKGITWK
+370 SALSKGISWK
-380 DIPEL
+380 DVPTLVKRIKSSFL
-385 AERMKTAF
+385 A
-393 FTAVNARYVSV
+393 AVNARYAEVQ
-404 ELKKASGNR
+404 LKKASGNR
-413 EQIRYFEAMTGANA
+413 DQIRYFEAMTGANA

-441 TLRVAGISQKITHI
+441 TLRVAGISQKIIHI
-455 YQTMGWI
+455 YQAVGWA
-462 LFILSA
+462 LFLLSA
-468 AVFFIFAYRMV
+468 IVFGFFAYRMI
-479 GEIKKK
+479 GEIRKK
-485 QYETWNLWLIVS
+485 QYEIWNLWLIVS

-503 LIFLFIVN
+503 LIFWFIVN

-520 PRQYD
+520 LRQYD
-525 HYLLPSVLLLEIAE
+525 HYLLPSVLLLETAE
-539 VLLLGKAAVMAWDKI
+539 VLLLGKAAVMAQDWLTKC
-554 KIGKKKTGTKR
+554 KNERKKQ
-565 HFPVA
+565 

>member
-12 LLIAAGAAVLRIGM
+12 LLIAVGAAILRIGM

-36 DYRHDDLLLVNLAR
+36 NYKHDDLLLVTLAQH
-50 YLQEGEWLGPYNNLT
+50 LQEGEWLGPYNNLT

-90 GIFYTAAVIL
+90 GLFYTGAVIL
-100 FVAAVRE
+100 FVTAVRE
-107 QIPNRWVQLGIYL
+107 QISNRWVQLGIYL

-149 VFSGVLGVFFRRH
+149 VFAGVLGVFFRRH
-162 KSWKTVFVWSCFL
+162 RSWKTVLVWSCFL
-175 GLAFSF
+175 GFVFPF

-205 CIMKKNGF
+205 CIIKKNGF
-213 HKRTVMKSL
+213 HKGTAVKSL
-222 ICLIPI
+222 ICLIPVLT
-228 MMLVF
+228 LVF

-247 IFVVN
+247 LFVVN
-252 DRSGSAEAEFISRLM
+252 DRSGSSEAEFISRLM

-281 QKAMKKAI
+281 QNAMKKAV

-300 QIEEMYQSGWASE
+300 QIEEMFQSGWVSG

-321 VWAFRDAMEGAGYY
+321 VWAFRDAMEAAGYY
-335 QENAPE
+335 QGNAPE
-341 TDAFYKR
+341 TEAFYKR
-348 AAEELDQA
+348 AIAELDQA
-356 YEDGHLHKD
+356 YEDGRLHKD

-370 SALSKGITWK
+370 SALSKGISWK
-380 DIPEL
+380 DVPTLVKRIKSSFL
-385 AERMKTAF
+385 A
-393 FTAVNARYVSV
+393 AVNARYAEVQ
-404 ELKKASGNR
+404 LKKASGNR
-413 EQIRYFEAMTGANA
+413 DQIRYFEAMTGANA

-441 TLRVAGISQKITHI
+441 TLRVAGISQKIIHI
-455 YQTMGWI
+455 YQAVGWA
-462 LFILSA
+462 LFLLSA
-468 AVFFIFAYRMV
+468 IVFGFFAYRMI
-479 GEIKKK
+479 GEIRKK
-485 QYETWNLWLIVS
+485 QYEIWNLWLIVS

-503 LIFLFIVN
+503 LIFWFIVN

-520 PRQYD
+520 LRQYD
-525 HYLLPSVLLLEIAE
+525 HYLLPSVLLLETAE
-539 VLLLGKAAVMAWDKI
+539 VLLLGKAAVMAQDWLTKC
-554 KIGKKKTGTKR
+554 KNERKKQ
-565 HFPVA
+565 

>member
-12 LLIAAGAAVLRIGM
+12 LLIAVGAAILRIGM

-36 DYRHDDLLLVNLAR
+36 NYKHDDLLLVTLAQH
-50 YLQEGEWLGPYNNLT
+50 LQEGEWLGPYNNLT

-90 GIFYTAAVIL
+90 GLFYTGAVIL
-100 FVAAVRE
+100 FVTAVRE
-107 QIPNRWVQLGIYL
+107 QISNRWVQLGIYL

-149 VFSGVLGVFFRRH
+149 VFAGVLGVFFRRH
-162 KSWKTVFVWSCFL
+162 RSWKTVLVWSCFL
-175 GLAFSF
+175 GFAFPF

-205 CIMKKNGF
+205 CIIKKNGF
-213 HKRTVMKSL
+213 HKGTAVKSL
-222 ICLIPI
+222 ICLIPVLT
-228 MMLVF
+228 LVF

-247 IFVVN
+247 LFVVN
-252 DRSGSAEAEFISRLM
+252 DRSGSSEAEFISRLM

-281 QKAMKKAI
+281 QKAMKKAV

-300 QIEEMYQSGWASE
+300 QIEEMFQSGWASG

-321 VWAFRDAMEGAGYY
+321 VWAFRDAMEAAGYY
-335 QENAPE
+335 QGNAPE
-341 TDAFYKR
+341 TEAFYKR
-348 AAEELDQA
+348 ATAELDQA
-356 YEDGHLHKD
+356 YEDGRLHKD

-370 SALSKGITWK
+370 SALSKGISWK
-380 DIPEL
+380 DVPTLVKRIKSSFL
-385 AERMKTAF
+385 A
-393 FTAVNARYVSV
+393 AVNARYAEVQ
-404 ELKKASGNR
+404 LKKASGNR
-413 EQIRYFEAMTGANA
+413 DQIRYFEAMTGANA

-441 TLRVAGISQKITHI
+441 TLRVAGISQKIIHI
-455 YQTMGWI
+455 YQAVGWA
-462 LFILSA
+462 LFLLSA
-468 AVFFIFAYRMV
+468 IVFGFFAYRMI
-479 GEIKKK
+479 GEIRKK
-485 QYETWNLWLIVS
+485 QYEIWNLWLIVS

-503 LIFLFIVN
+503 LIFWFIVN

-520 PRQYD
+520 LRQYD
-525 HYLLPSVLLLEIAE
+525 HYLLPSVLLLETAE
-539 VLLLGKAAVMAWDKI
+539 VLLLGKAAVMAQDWL
-554 KIGKKKTGTKR
+554 TKR
-565 HFPVA
+565 KNERK

>member
-12 LLIAAGAAVLRIGM
+12 LLIAVGAAILRIGM

-36 DYRHDDLLLVNLAR
+36 NYKHDDLLLVTLAQH
-50 YLQEGEWLGPYNNLT
+50 LQEGEWLGPYNNLT

-90 GIFYTAAVIL
+90 GLFYTGAVIL
-100 FVAAVRE
+100 FVTAVRE
-107 QIPNRWVQLGIYL
+107 QISNRWVQLGIYL

-149 VFSGVLGVFFRRH
+149 VFAGVLGVFFRRH
-162 KSWKTVFVWSCFL
+162 RSWKTVLVWSCFL
-175 GLAFSF
+175 GFAFPF

-205 CIMKKNGF
+205 CIIKKNGF
-213 HKRTVMKSL
+213 HKGTAVKSL
-222 ICLIPI
+222 ICLIPVLT
-228 MMLVF
+228 LVF

-247 IFVVN
+247 LFVVN
-252 DRSGSAEAEFISRLM
+252 DRSGSSEAEFISRLM

-281 QKAMKKAI
+281 QNAMKKAV

-300 QIEEMYQSGWASE
+300 QIEEMFQSGWVSG

-321 VWAFRDAMEGAGYY
+321 VWAFRDAMEAAGYY
-335 QENAPE
+335 QGNAPE
-341 TDAFYKR
+341 TEAFYKR
-348 AAEELDQA
+348 AIAELDQA
-356 YEDGHLHKD
+356 YEDGRLHKD

-370 SALSKGITWK
+370 SALSKGISWK
-380 DIPEL
+380 DVPTLVKRIKSSFL
-385 AERMKTAF
+385 A
-393 FTAVNARYVSV
+393 AVNARYAEVQ
-404 ELKKASGNR
+404 LKKASGNR
-413 EQIRYFEAMTGANA
+413 DQIRYFEAMTGANA

-441 TLRVAGISQKITHI
+441 TLRVAGISQKIIHI
-455 YQTMGWI
+455 YQAVGWA
-462 LFILSA
+462 LFLLSA
-468 AVFFIFAYRMV
+468 IVFGFFAYRMI
-479 GEIKKK
+479 GEIRKK
-485 QYETWNLWLIVS
+485 QYEIWNLWLIVS

-503 LIFLFIVN
+503 LIFWFIVN

-520 PRQYD
+520 LRQYD
-525 HYLLPSVLLLEIAE
+525 HYLLPSVLLLETAE
-539 VLLLGKAAVMAWDKI
+539 VLLLGKAAVMAQDWLTKC
-554 KIGKKKTGTKR
+554 KNERKKQ
-565 HFPVA
+565 

>member
-1 MKKTKISDYIW
+1 MW
-12 LLIAAGAAVLRIGM
+12 LLIAVGAAILRIGM

-36 DYRHDDLLLVNLAR
+36 NYKHDDLLLVTLAQH
-50 YLQEGEWLGPYNNLT
+50 LQEGEWLGPYNNLT

-90 GIFYTAAVIL
+90 GLFYTGAVIL
-100 FVAAVRE
+100 FVTAVRE
-107 QIPNRWVQLGIYL
+107 QISNRWVQLGIYL

-149 VFSGVLGVFFRRH
+149 VFAGVLGVFFRRH
-162 KSWKTVFVWSCFL
+162 RSWKTVLVWSCFL
-175 GLAFSF
+175 GFAFPF

-205 CIMKKNGF
+205 CIIKKNGF
-213 HKRTVMKSL
+213 HKGTAVKSL
-222 ICLIPI
+222 ICLIPVLT
-228 MMLVF
+228 LVF

-247 IFVVN
+247 LFVVN
-252 DRSGSAEAEFISRLM
+252 DRSGSSEAEFISRLM

-281 QKAMKKAI
+281 QKAMKKAV

-300 QIEEMYQSGWASE
+300 QIEEMFQSGWASG

-321 VWAFRDAMEGAGYY
+321 VWAFRDAMEAAGYY
-335 QENAPE
+335 QGNAPE

-348 AAEELDQA
+348 ATVELDQA
-356 YEDGHLHKD
+356 YEDGRLHKD

-370 SALSKGITWK
+370 SALSKGISWK
-380 DIPEL
+380 DVPTLVKRIKSSFL
-385 AERMKTAF
+385 A
-393 FTAVNARYVSV
+393 AVNARYAEVQ
-404 ELKKASGNR
+404 LKKASGNR
-413 EQIRYFEAMTGANA
+413 DQIRYFEAMTGANA

-441 TLRVAGISQKITHI
+441 TLRVAGISQKIIHI
-455 YQTMGWI
+455 YQAVGWA
-462 LFILSA
+462 LFLLSA
-468 AVFFIFAYRMV
+468 IVFGFFAYRMI
-479 GEIKKK
+479 GEIRKK
-485 QYETWNLWLIVS
+485 QYEIWNLWLIVS

-503 LIFLFIVN
+503 LIFWFIVN

-520 PRQYD
+520 LRQYD
-525 HYLLPSVLLLEIAE
+525 HYLLPSVLLLETAE
-539 VLLLGKAAVMAWDKI
+539 VLLLGKAAVMAQDWL
-554 KIGKKKTGTKR
+554 TKR
-565 HFPVA
+565 KNERK

>member
-1 MKKTKISDYIW
+1 MKKTKISDYMW
-12 LLIAAGAAVLRIGM
+12 LLIAVGAAILRIGM

-36 DYRHDDLLLVNLAR
+36 NYKHDDLLLVTLAQH
-50 YLQEGEWLGPYNNLT
+50 LQEGEWLGPYNNLT

-90 GIFYTAAVIL
+90 GLFYTGAVIL
-100 FVAAVRE
+100 FVTAVRE
-107 QIPNRWVQLGIYL
+107 QISNRWVQLGIYL

-149 VFSGVLGVFFRRH
+149 VFAGVLGVFFRRH
-162 KSWKTVFVWSCFL
+162 RSWKTVLVWSCFL
-175 GLAFSF
+175 GFAFPF

-205 CIMKKNGF
+205 CIIKKNGF
-213 HKRTVMKSL
+213 HKGTAVKSL
-222 ICLIPI
+222 ICLIPVLT
-228 MMLVF
+228 LVF

-247 IFVVN
+247 LFVVN
-252 DRSGSAEAEFISRLM
+252 DRSGSSEAEFISRLM

-281 QKAMKKAI
+281 QKAMKKAV

-300 QIEEMYQSGWASE
+300 QIEEMFQSGWASG

-321 VWAFRDAMEGAGYY
+321 VWAFRDAMEAAGYY
-335 QENAPE
+335 QGNAPE

-348 AAEELDQA
+348 ATVELDQA
-356 YEDGHLHKD
+356 YEDGRLHKD

-370 SALSKGITWK
+370 SALSKGISWK
-380 DIPEL
+380 DVPTLVKRIKSSFL
-385 AERMKTAF
+385 A
-393 FTAVNARYVSV
+393 AVNARYAEVQ
-404 ELKKASGNR
+404 LKKASGNR
-413 EQIRYFEAMTGANA
+413 DQIRYFEAMTGANA

-441 TLRVAGISQKITHI
+441 TLRVAGISQKIIHI
-455 YQTMGWI
+455 YQAVGWA
-462 LFILSA
+462 LFLLSA
-468 AVFFIFAYRMV
+468 IVFGFFAYRMI
-479 GEIKKK
+479 GEIRKK
-485 QYETWNLWLIVS
+485 QYEIWNLWLIVL

-503 LIFLFIVN
+503 LIFWFIVN

-520 PRQYD
+520 LRQYD
-525 HYLLPSVLLLEIAE
+525 HYLLPSVLLLDTAE
-539 VLLLGKAAVMAWDKI
+539 VLLLGKAAVMAQDWLA
-554 KIGKKKTGTKR
+554 KR
-565 HFPVA
+565 KNERK

>member
-12 LLIAAGAAVLRIGM
+12 LLIAVGAAILRIGM

-36 DYRHDDLLLVNLAR
+36 NYKHDDLLLVTLAQH
-50 YLQEGEWLGPYNNLT
+50 LQEGEWLGPYNNLT

-90 GIFYTAAVIL
+90 GLFYTGAVIL
-100 FVAAVRE
+100 FVTAVRE
-107 QIPNRWVQLGIYL
+107 QISNRWVQLGIYL

-149 VFSGVLGVFFRRH
+149 VFAGVLGVFFRRH
-162 KSWKTVFVWSCFL
+162 RSWKTVLVWSCFL
-175 GLAFSF
+175 GFVFPF

-205 CIMKKNGF
+205 CIIKKNGF
-213 HKRTVMKSL
+213 HKGTAVKSL
-222 ICLIPI
+222 ICLIPVLT
-228 MMLVF
+228 LVF

-247 IFVVN
+247 LFVVN
-252 DRSGSAEAEFISRLM
+252 DRSGSSEAEFISRLM

-281 QKAMKKAI
+281 QKAMKKAV

-300 QIEEMYQSGWASE
+300 QIEEMFQSGWASG

-321 VWAFRDAMEGAGYY
+321 VWAFRDAMEAAGYY
-335 QENAPE
+335 QGNAPE
-341 TDAFYKR
+341 TEAFYKR
-348 AAEELDQA
+348 ATAELDQA
-356 YEDGHLHKD
+356 YEDGRLHKD

-370 SALSKGITWK
+370 SALSKGISWK
-380 DIPEL
+380 DVPTLVKRIKSSFL
-385 AERMKTAF
+385 A
-393 FTAVNARYVSV
+393 AVNARYAEVQ
-404 ELKKASGNR
+404 LKKASGNR
-413 EQIRYFEAMTGANA
+413 DQIRYFEAMTGANA

-441 TLRVAGISQKITHI
+441 TLRVAGISQKIIHI
-455 YQTMGWI
+455 YQAVGWA
-462 LFILSA
+462 LFLLSA
-468 AVFFIFAYRMV
+468 IVFGFFAYRMI
-479 GEIKKK
+479 GEIRKK
-485 QYETWNLWLIVS
+485 QYEIWNLWLIVS

-503 LIFLFIVN
+503 LIFWFIVN

-520 PRQYD
+520 LRQYD
-525 HYLLPSVLLLEIAE
+525 HYLLPSVLLLETAE
-539 VLLLGKAAVMAWDKI
+539 VLLLGKAAVMAQDWL
-554 KIGKKKTGTKR
+554 TKR
-565 HFPVA
+565 KNERK

>member
-12 LLIAAGAAVLRIGM
+12 LLIAVGAAILRIGM

-36 DYRHDDLLLVNLAR
+36 NYKHDDLLLVTLAQH
-50 YLQEGEWLGPYNNLT
+50 LQEGEWLGPYNNLT

-90 GIFYTAAVIL
+90 GLFYTGAVIL
-100 FVAAVRE
+100 FVTAVRE
-107 QIPNRWVQLGIYL
+107 QISNRWVQLGIYL

-149 VFSGVLGVFFRRH
+149 VFAGVLGVFFRRH
-162 KSWKTVFVWSCFL
+162 RSWKTVLVWSCFL
-175 GLAFSF
+175 GFAFPF

-205 CIMKKNGF
+205 CIIKKNGF
-213 HKRTVMKSL
+213 HKGTAVKSL
-222 ICLIPI
+222 ICLIPVLT
-228 MMLVF
+228 LVF
-233 SNLMIAGINQKHYG
+233 SNLMIAGISQKNYG
-247 IFVVN
+247 LFVVN
-252 DRSGSAEAEFISRLM
+252 DRSGSSEAEFISRLM

-281 QKAMKKAI
+281 QKAMKKAV

-300 QIEEMYQSGWASE
+300 QIEEMFQSGWASG

-321 VWAFRDAMEGAGYY
+321 VWAFRDAMEAAGYY
-335 QENAPE
+335 QGNAPE

-348 AAEELDQA
+348 ATAELDQA
-356 YEDGHLHKD
+356 YEDGRLHKD

-370 SALSKGITWK
+370 SALSKGISWK
-380 DIPEL
+380 DVPTLVKRIKSSFL
-385 AERMKTAF
+385 AV
-393 FTAVNARYVSV
+393 VNARYAEVQ
-404 ELKKASGNR
+404 LKKASGNR
-413 EQIRYFEAMTGANA
+413 DQIRYFEAMTGANA

-441 TLRVAGISQKITHI
+441 TLRVAGISQKIIHI
-455 YQTMGWI
+455 YQAVGWA
-462 LFILSA
+462 LFLLSA
-468 AVFFIFAYRMV
+468 IVFGFFAYRMI
-479 GEIKKK
+479 GEIRKK
-485 QYETWNLWLIVS
+485 QYEIWNLWLIVS

-503 LIFLFIVN
+503 LIFWFIVN

-520 PRQYD
+520 LRQYD
-525 HYLLPSVLLLEIAE
+525 HYLLPSVLLLETAE
-539 VLLLGKAAVMAWDKI
+539 VLLLGKAAVMAQDWL
-554 KIGKKKTGTKR
+554 TKR
-565 HFPVA
+565 KNERK

>member
-1 MKKTKISDYIW
+1 MKKTKISDYMW
-12 LLIAAGAAVLRIGM
+12 LLIAVGAAILRIGM

-36 DYRHDDLLLVNLAR
+36 NYKHDDLLLVTLAQH
-50 YLQEGEWLGPYNNLT
+50 LQEGEWLGPYNNLT

-90 GIFYTAAVIL
+90 GLFYTGAVIL
-100 FVAAVRE
+100 FVTAVRE
-107 QIPNRWVQLGIYL
+107 QISNRWVQLGIYL

-149 VFSGVLGVFFRRH
+149 VFAGVLGVFFRRH
-162 KSWKTVFVWSCFL
+162 RSWKTVLVWSCFL
-175 GLAFSF
+175 GFAFPF

-205 CIMKKNGF
+205 CIIKKNGF
-213 HKRTVMKSL
+213 HKGTAVKSL
-222 ICLIPI
+222 ICLIPVLT
-228 MMLVF
+228 LVF

-247 IFVVN
+247 LFVVN
-252 DRSGSAEAEFISRLM
+252 DRSGSSEAEFISRLM

-281 QKAMKKAI
+281 QKAMKKAV

-300 QIEEMYQSGWASE
+300 QIEEMFQSGWASG

-321 VWAFRDAMEGAGYY
+321 VWAFRDAMEAAGYY
-335 QENAPE
+335 QGNAPE

-348 AAEELDQA
+348 ATVELDQA
-356 YEDGHLHKD
+356 YEDGRLHKD

-370 SALSKGITWK
+370 SALSKGISWK
-380 DIPEL
+380 DVPTLVKRIKSSFL
-385 AERMKTAF
+385 A
-393 FTAVNARYVSV
+393 AVNARYAEVQ
-404 ELKKASGNR
+404 LKKASGNR
-413 EQIRYFEAMTGANA
+413 DQIRYFEAMTGANA

-441 TLRVAGISQKITHI
+441 TLRVAGISQKIIHI
-455 YQTMGWI
+455 YQAVGWA
-462 LFILSA
+462 LFLLSA
-468 AVFFIFAYRMV
+468 IVFGFFAYRMI
-479 GEIKKK
+479 GEIRKK
-485 QYETWNLWLIVS
+485 QYEIWNLWLIVS

-503 LIFLFIVN
+503 LIFWFIVN

-520 PRQYD
+520 LRQYD
-525 HYLLPSVLLLEIAE
+525 HYLLPSVLLLDTAE
-539 VLLLGKAAVMAWDKI
+539 VLLLGKAAVMAQDWL
-554 KIGKKKTGTKR
+554 TKR
-565 HFPVA
+565 KNERK

>member
-12 LLIAAGAAVLRIGM
+12 LLIAVGAAILRIGM

-36 DYRHDDLLLVNLAR
+36 NYKHDDLLLVTLAQH
-50 YLQEGEWLGPYNNLT
+50 LQEGEWLGPYNNLT

-90 GIFYTAAVIL
+90 GLFYTGAVIL
-100 FVAAVRE
+100 FVTAVRE
-107 QIPNRWVQLGIYL
+107 QISNRWVQLGIYL

-132 AQQRVYNCA
+132 TQQRVYNCA

-149 VFSGVLGVFFRRH
+149 VFAGVLGVFFRRH
-162 KSWKTVFVWSCFL
+162 RSWKTVLVWSCFL
-175 GLAFSF
+175 GFVFPF

-193 PFVLTGTGISIF
+193 PFVLTGTGIIIF
-205 CIMKKNGF
+205 CIIKKNGF
-213 HKRTVMKSL
+213 HKGTAVKSL
-222 ICLIPI
+222 ICLIPVLT
-228 MMLVF
+228 LVF

-247 IFVVN
+247 LFVVN
-252 DRSGSAEAEFISRLM
+252 DRSGSSEAEFISRLM

-281 QKAMKKAI
+281 QNAMKKAV

-300 QIEEMYQSGWASE
+300 QIEEMFQSGWASG

-321 VWAFRDAMEGAGYY
+321 VWAFRDAMEAAGYY
-335 QENAPE
+335 QGNAPE

-348 AAEELDQA
+348 ATAELDQA
-356 YEDGHLHKD
+356 YEDGRLHKD

-370 SALSKGITWK
+370 SALSKGISWK
-380 DIPEL
+380 DVPTLVKRIKSSFL
-385 AERMKTAF
+385 A
-393 FTAVNARYVSV
+393 AVNARYAEVQ
-404 ELKKASGNR
+404 LKKASGNR
-413 EQIRYFEAMTGANA
+413 DHIRYFEAMTGANA

-441 TLRVAGISQKITHI
+441 TLRVAGISQKIIHI
-455 YQTMGWI
+455 YQAVGWA
-462 LFILSA
+462 LFLLSA
-468 AVFFIFAYRMV
+468 IVFGFFAYRMI
-479 GEIKKK
+479 GEIRKK
-485 QYETWNLWLIVS
+485 QYEIWNLWLIVS

-503 LIFLFIVN
+503 LIFWFIVN

-520 PRQYD
+520 LRQYD
-525 HYLLPSVLLLEIAE
+525 HYLLPSVLLLETAE
-539 VLLLGKAAVMAWDKI
+539 VLLLGKAAVMAQDWLTKC
-554 KIGKKKTGTKR
+554 KNERKKQ
-565 HFPVA
+565 

>member
-12 LLIAAGAAVLRIGM
+12 LLIAVGAAILRIGM

-36 DYRHDDLLLVNLAR
+36 NYKHDDLLLVTLAQH
-50 YLQEGEWLGPYNNLT
+50 LQEGEWLGTYNNLT

-90 GIFYTAAVIL
+90 GLFYTGAVIL
-100 FVAAVRE
+100 FVTAVRE
-107 QIPNRWVQLGIYL
+107 QISNRWVQLGIYL

-149 VFSGVLGVFFRRH
+149 VFAGVLGVFFRRH
-162 KSWKTVFVWSCFL
+162 RSWKTVLVWSCFL
-175 GLAFSF
+175 GFVFPF

-205 CIMKKNGF
+205 CIIKKNGF
-213 HKRTVMKSL
+213 HKGTAVKSL
-222 ICLIPI
+222 ICLIPVLT
-228 MMLVF
+228 LVF

-247 IFVVN
+247 LFVVN
-252 DRSGSAEAEFISRLM
+252 DRSGSSEAEFISRLM

-281 QKAMKKAI
+281 QNAMKKAV

-300 QIEEMYQSGWASE
+300 QIEEMFQSGWASG

-321 VWAFRDAMEGAGYY
+321 VWAFRDAMEAAGYY
-335 QENAPE
+335 QGNAPE
-341 TDAFYKR
+341 TEAFYKR
-348 AAEELDQA
+348 ATAELDQA
-356 YEDGHLHKD
+356 YEDGRLHKD

-370 SALSKGITWK
+370 SALSKGISWK
-380 DIPEL
+380 DVPTLVKRIKSSFL
-385 AERMKTAF
+385 A
-393 FTAVNARYVSV
+393 AVNARYAEVQ
-404 ELKKASGNR
+404 LKKASGNR
-413 EQIRYFEAMTGANA
+413 DQIRYFEAMTGANA

-441 TLRVAGISQKITHI
+441 TLRVAGISQKIIHI
-455 YQTMGWI
+455 YQAVGWA
-462 LFILSA
+462 LFLLSA
-468 AVFFIFAYRMV
+468 IVFGFFAYRMI
-479 GEIKKK
+479 GEIRKK
-485 QYETWNLWLIVS
+485 QYEIWNLWLIVS

-503 LIFLFIVN
+503 LIFWFIVN
-511 WFTTFLGSD
+511 WFTTFLGPD
-520 PRQYD
+520 LRQYD
-525 HYLLPSVLLLEIAE
+525 HYLLLSVLLLETAE
-539 VLLLGKAAVMAWDKI
+539 VLLLGKAAVMAQDWL
-554 KIGKKKTGTKR
+554 TKR
-565 HFPVA
+565 KNERKKQ

>member
-1 MKKTKISDYIW
+1 MKKTKISDYMW
-12 LLIAAGAAVLRIGM
+12 LLIAVGAAILRIGM

-36 DYRHDDLLLVNLAR
+36 NYKHDDLLLVTLAQH
-50 YLQEGEWLGPYNNLT
+50 LQEGEWLGPYNNLT

-90 GIFYTAAVIL
+90 GLFYTGAVIL
-100 FVAAVRE
+100 FVTAVRE
-107 QIPNRWVQLGIYL
+107 QISNRWVQLGIYL

-149 VFSGVLGVFFRRH
+149 VFAGVLGVFFRRH
-162 KSWKTVFVWSCFL
+162 RSWKTVLVWSCFL
-175 GLAFSF
+175 GFAFPF

-205 CIMKKNGF
+205 CIIKKNGF
-213 HKRTVMKSL
+213 HKGTAVKSL
-222 ICLIPI
+222 ICLIPVLT
-228 MMLVF
+228 LVF

-247 IFVVN
+247 LFVVN
-252 DRSGSAEAEFISRLM
+252 DRSGSSEAEFISRLM

-281 QKAMKKAI
+281 QKAMKKAV

-300 QIEEMYQSGWASE
+300 QIEEMFQSGWASG

-321 VWAFRDAMEGAGYY
+321 VWAFRDAMEAAGYY
-335 QENAPE
+335 QGNAPE
-341 TDAFYKR
+341 TEAFYKR
-348 AAEELDQA
+348 ATAELDQA
-356 YEDGHLHKD
+356 YEDGRLHKD

-370 SALSKGITWK
+370 SALSKGISWK
-380 DIPEL
+380 DVPTLVKRIKSSFL
-385 AERMKTAF
+385 A
-393 FTAVNARYVSV
+393 AVNARYAEVQ
-404 ELKKASGNR
+404 LKKASGNR
-413 EQIRYFEAMTGANA
+413 DQIRYFEAMTGANA

-441 TLRVAGISQKITHI
+441 TLRVAGISQKIIHI
-455 YQTMGWI
+455 YQAVGWA
-462 LFILSA
+462 LFLLSA
-468 AVFFIFAYRMV
+468 IVFGFFAYRMI
-479 GEIKKK
+479 GEIRKK
-485 QYETWNLWLIVS
+485 QYEIWNLWLIVS

-503 LIFLFIVN
+503 LIFWFIVN

-520 PRQYD
+520 LRQYD
-525 HYLLPSVLLLEIAE
+525 HYLLPSVLLLDTAE
-539 VLLLGKAAVMAWDKI
+539 VLLLGKAAVMAQDWLA
-554 KIGKKKTGTKR
+554 KR
-565 HFPVA
+565 KNERK

>member
-12 LLIAAGAAVLRIGM
+12 LLIAVGAAILRIGM

-36 DYRHDDLLLVNLAR
+36 NYKHDDLLLVTLAQH
-50 YLQEGEWLGPYNNLT
+50 LQEGEWLGPYNNLT

-90 GIFYTAAVIL
+90 GLFYTGAVIL
-100 FVAAVRE
+100 FVTAVRE
-107 QIPNRWVQLGIYL
+107 QISNRWVQLGIYL

-149 VFSGVLGVFFRRH
+149 VFAGVLGVFFRRH
-162 KSWKTVFVWSCFL
+162 RSWKTVLVWSCFL
-175 GLAFSF
+175 GFAFPF

-205 CIMKKNGF
+205 CIIKKNGF
-213 HKRTVMKSL
+213 HKGTAVKSL
-222 ICLIPI
+222 ICLIPVLT
-228 MMLVF
+228 LVF

-247 IFVVN
+247 LFVVN
-252 DRSGSAEAEFISRLM
+252 DRSGSSEAEFISRLM

-281 QKAMKKAI
+281 QNAMKKAV

-300 QIEEMYQSGWASE
+300 QIEEMFQSGWVSG

-321 VWAFRDAMEGAGYY
+321 VWAFRDAMEAAGYY
-335 QENAPE
+335 QGNAPE
-341 TDAFYKR
+341 TEAFYKR
-348 AAEELDQA
+348 AIAELDQA
-356 YEDGHLHKD
+356 YEDGRLHKD

-370 SALSKGITWK
+370 SALSKGISWK
-380 DIPEL
+380 DVPTLVKRIKSSFL
-385 AERMKTAF
+385 A
-393 FTAVNARYVSV
+393 AVNARYAEVQ
-404 ELKKASGNR
+404 LKKASGNR
-413 EQIRYFEAMTGANA
+413 DQIRYFEAMTGANA

-441 TLRVAGISQKITHI
+441 TLRVAGISQKIIHI
-455 YQTMGWI
+455 YQAVGWA
-462 LFILSA
+462 LFLLSA
-468 AVFFIFAYRMV
+468 IVFGFFAYRMI
-479 GEIKKK
+479 GEIRKK
-485 QYETWNLWLIVS
+485 QYEIWNLWLIVS

-503 LIFLFIVN
+503 LIFWFIVN

-520 PRQYD
+520 LRQYD
-525 HYLLPSVLLLEIAE
+525 HYLLPSVLLLETAE
-539 VLLLGKAAVMAWDKI
+539 VLLLGKAAVMAQDWL
-554 KIGKKKTGTKR
+554 TKR
-565 HFPVA
+565 KNERK